1 MIIEQVTV
9 DIFFRK
15 CKQKT
20 TMLWSI
26 DKTFSISHLKSDL
39 RTRKIAG
46 QGDDYTTGCL
56 LDYPYVKDHYD
67 MIATDSSKQQA
78 LDADPKA
85 IQQVN
90 FTGLLEIEMQVQQ
103 YFPLLKKQKKP
114 FYFRFFTGN
123 LESVINMFC
132 FIKY

>member
-1 MIIEQVTV
+1 
-9 DIFFRK
+9 
-15 CKQKT
+15 
-20 TMLWSI
+20 
-26 DKTFSISHLKSDL
+26 
-39 RTRKIAG
+39 
-46 QGDDYTTGCL
+46 
-56 LDYPYVKDHYD
+56 

-103 YFPLLKKQKKP
+103 CFPLLKKQKKP
-114 FYFRFFTGN
+114 FYFRFLTGN

>member
-1 MIIEQVTV
+1 M
-9 DIFFRK
+9 
-15 CKQKT
+15 
-20 TMLWSI
+20 I

-39 RTRKIAG
+39 RTYDNVRKIAD

-56 LDYPYVKDHYD
+56 LDYPYFKDHYD

-90 FTGLLEIEMQVQQ
+90 FTGLLEIEMQIQQ
-103 YFPLLKKQKKP
+103 CFPLLKKQKKP
-114 FYFRFFTGN
+114 LYFRFSKN
-123 LESVINMFC
+123 
-132 FIKY
+132 